1 MSSILSRSLRTCT
14 TLPKTIAPR
23 PSFLA
28 PRLGQGLRLRQGGQ
42 SPSSSLGMG
51 MGVRYLSEQPRLRL
65 GSVG

>member
-14 TLPKTIAPR
+14 TLPKTLAPR

-42 SPSSSLGMG
+42 SLGMGMG